1 MSVMS
6 IICAG
11 EEGDG
16 VIYLPLFE
24 QGGLI
29 GLAAA
34 TMGLGAEAAQHL
46 EVNYSSLFRYHVIG

>member
-1 MSVMS
+1 MS